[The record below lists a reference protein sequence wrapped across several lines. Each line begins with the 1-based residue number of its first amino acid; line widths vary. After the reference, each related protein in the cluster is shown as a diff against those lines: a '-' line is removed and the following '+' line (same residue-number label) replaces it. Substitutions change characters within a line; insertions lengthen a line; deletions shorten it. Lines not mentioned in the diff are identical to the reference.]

1 MSEKWLAYSCRV
13 LVPLLVAA
21 LSGCGG
27 ARDLPGAL
35 RAGDYAR
42 VAELARPLAEKGNA
56 QAQTAL
62 GALYYVG
69 AGVPRDY
76 TAALHWFE
84 RAALAR
90 DPHAQRALGSMF
102 RQGLGTPKDDFR
114 AFGWYDAARKHG
126 HPGAAQYM
134 QWMALVVGWNQQAMA
149 RRWVAEDLERQ
160 RVSHGELKPKGA
172 TRDASP

>member
-1 MSEKWLAYSCRV
+1 MSLGTVARMRCLVLLSVVMLA
-13 LVPLLVAA
+13 
-21 LSGCGG
+21 GCGG
-27 ARDLPGAL
+27 ARDLDAAL

-42 VAELARPLAEKGNA
+42 VAELAQARAARGDV

-69 AGVPRDY
+69 AGVPRDF
-76 TAALHWFE
+76 AIALSWFE

-90 DPHAQRALGSMF
+90 DPAAQRALGSMF

-114 AFGWYDAARKHG
+114 AFGWYDAARQHG
-126 HPGAAQYM
+126 HPGARHYM

-160 RVSHGELKPKGA
+160 RVSHGEIKPRA
-172 TRDASP
+172 TAARAP

>member
-1 MSEKWLAYSCRV
+1 MCAVALAS
-13 LVPLLVAA
+13 
-21 LSGCGG
+21 CGG
-27 ARDLPGAL
+27 TRDLASAL

-42 VAELARPLAEKGNA
+42 VAELSRPRAERGDV

-69 AGVPRDY
+69 AGVPRDFGE
-76 TAALHWFE
+76 ALRWYE

-90 DPHAQRALGSMF
+90 DPPAQRALGSMF

-114 AFGWYDAARKHG
+114 AFGWYDAARQQG
-126 HPGAAQYM
+126 HPGARQYM

-160 RVSHGELKPKGA
+160 RVSHSEQKAEGT
-172 TRDASP
+172 TRAASP

>member
-1 MSEKWLAYSCRV
+1 MSERMLACFRRV
-13 LVPLLVAA
+13 LLPLVAAA

-27 ARDLPGAL
+27 EQDLRAAL

-42 VAELARPLAEKGNA
+42 VAELARPRAEQGDV

-69 AGVPRDY
+69 AGVPRDF
-76 TAALHWFE
+76 ALALHWFE

-172 TRDASP
+172 TRGASP